1 MSINCKIF
9 LLFAL
14 VAAVLCQDMI
24 PQPLPNGKTWDVH
37 GVGGHTRGQ
46 GSNVYLAGQT
56 RLFQSKNDRHEL
68 HGGATYGQHIGG
80 PYGSSRPNVG
90 VGGSYVY
97 RF

>member
-1 MSINCKIF
+1 M
-9 LLFAL
+9 LFAF

-37 GVGGHTRGQ
+37 GAGGHTRGQ
-46 GSNVYLAGQT
+46 GSDVYLAGQT
-56 RLFQSKNDRHEL
+56 RLYQSKNERHEF
-68 HGGATYGQHIGG
+68 HGGATYQQHIGG

-97 RF
+97 RFGG